1 MKYLVKIMMHAGVG
15 MGNFVY
21 VCMCN
26 LLSIL
31 SIRLCGAS
39 WPTDLHTIL
48 LTKLCCLCTCKHML
62 GNL

>member
-1 MKYLVKIMMHAGVG
+1 MHAGVG

-21 VCMCN
+21 VCTCN